1 MQMDSI
7 AFFTIET
14 GGQKGHVIWILT
26 NQQAA
31 CGDVMPSSSMVKGAM
46 KVHEHAHTCTQLVHA
61 AVHSV
66 ERCCTVPQCS
76 CAFHVMWHIKNP
88 FMRYNLSVCSLC

>member
-31 CGDVMPSSSMVKGAM
+31 WGDVMPSSSMVKCTM
-46 KVHEHAHTCTQLVHA
+46 K
-61 AVHSV
+61 SIYNV
-66 ERCCTVPQCS
+66 ETLLPMTDRLRGCDIGQ
-76 CAFHVMWHIKNP
+76 
-88 FMRYNLSVCSLC
+88 R